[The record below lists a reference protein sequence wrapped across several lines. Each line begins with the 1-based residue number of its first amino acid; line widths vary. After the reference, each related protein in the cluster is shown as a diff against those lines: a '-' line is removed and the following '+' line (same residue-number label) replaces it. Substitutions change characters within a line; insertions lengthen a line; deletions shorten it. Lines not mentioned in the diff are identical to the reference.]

1 MTYDKSQALAAV
13 RRSARAAEKRLN
25 ATEAEIRFASDIAAG
40 IYTADMVPSVMDA
53 DKIKELADCYIAEK
67 AFEANDVQPEIS
79 LNPDQEDIPSA
90 PLDASISIPFKPE
103 DELLDMANSM
113 RSSVAPIQEA
123 TPSPDTVG
131 SSRPPKKSISISL
144 YFFLRK
150 LRPWTPAII
159 LVILFVALC
168 VSSFYP
174 SPSSSDT
181 TKGTSSSDDRIV
193 PSLSV
198 DYATSYVG
206 SINSYFIHRRTCRHA
221 DNILEKNRV
230 YYKSVDDA
238 LSDGRVKCSECFD
251 TSSANTG
258 SDLGGVKLVPL
269 TPKNGA
275 IINDTEEEKL
285 APLTIKASDSSNY
298 YISLKCVDVPG
309 KQYESSFDRKYDILK
324 HNMSFY
330 VEGGKTAEV
339 LVPLAEYEIYY
350 ATGNTW
356 HGSASKFGEDTLCF
370 RCEDTFL
377 FEKQWDDE
385 GMYYSGW
392 TLTLYAVPDGNMDT
406 EEIPLSE
413 FPS

>member
-1 MTYDKSQALAAV
+1 MTYDKSQALSAV

-40 IYTADMVPSVMDA
+40 IYTADMIPSVMDA

-67 AFEANDVQPEIS
+67 AFAANDVQAEIS
-79 LNPDQEDIPSA
+79 LNPEQES
-90 PLDASISIPFKPE
+90 PLC
-103 DELLDMANSM
+103 
-113 RSSVAPIQEA
+113 
-123 TPSPDTVG
+123 G
-131 SSRPPKKSISISL
+131 SSDSYTHKQRNR
-144 YFFLRK
+144 FLSW
-150 LRPWTPAII
+150 LPAVCI
-159 LVILFVALC
+159 LLLFVGLC
-168 VSSFYP
+168 VYSFHTN
-174 SPSSSDT
+174 SSSSDT
-181 TKGTSSSDDRIV
+181 VKDAPVFDDHTA

-238 LSDGRVKCSECFD
+238 LADGRTKCSECFD
-251 TSSANTG
+251 TSNTHTG
-258 SDLGGVKLVPL
+258 SDSGGVKLVRI
-269 TPKNGA
+269 TPKNGE
-275 IINDTEEEKL
+275 IINDTEKEKL

-309 KQYESSFDRKYDILK
+309 KQYETSFDRKYDILK

-356 HGSASKFGEDTLCF
+356 YGSAGKFGDDTRCF
-370 RCEDTFL
+370 QCEDTFL
-377 FEKQWDDE
+377 FEEQRDDE
-385 GMYYSGW
+385 GMYYGGW
-392 TLTLYAVPDGNMDT
+392 TLTLYAVPGGNMDT
-406 EEIPLSE
+406 EEISLSE